1 MPALSVLKARIASD
15 LHRTDLTDDIAYAIA
30 DSVAHYKTRR
40 FRFNQARSTFNVT
53 SGTEYYGTSVIPND
67 ILQVDVLSITVN
79 GRKYVLRE
87 WSYETMERIASTTN
101 TFGQPTAWAWYDDEI
116 RFYPVP
122 DATYTVTISYHQSI
136 GVPATDGA
144 SNAWTNEAEEL
155 IRNAAKRRLCLGK
168 LRDPEGAQ
176 LAATYEGEALE
187 RLRKEAR
194 MVDTGTL
201 KANV

>member
-1 MPALSVLKARIASD
+1 MPALSVLKARIASE
-15 LHRTDLTDDIAYAIA
+15 LHRTDLSDDIAYAIA
-30 DSVAHYKTRR
+30 DAVAHYKTRR

-53 SGTEYYGTSVIPND
+53 SGTERYGTSVIPSD
-67 ILQVDVLSITVN
+67 IVQVDVLSVTVN

-87 WSYETMERIASTTN
+87 WSNETMERIASTTN
-101 TFGQPTAWAWYDDEI
+101 TYGQPTAWAWYADEI
-116 RFYPVP
+116 RFYPIP
-122 DATYTVTISYHQSI
+122 DATYTVTIQYHKSLA
-136 GVPATDGA
+136 VPSADSS

-155 IRNAAKRRLCLGK
+155 IRNAAMRRLCMGK

-176 LAATYEGEALE
+176 LAGTYEGEALA
-187 RLRKEAR
+187 RLLKEAR